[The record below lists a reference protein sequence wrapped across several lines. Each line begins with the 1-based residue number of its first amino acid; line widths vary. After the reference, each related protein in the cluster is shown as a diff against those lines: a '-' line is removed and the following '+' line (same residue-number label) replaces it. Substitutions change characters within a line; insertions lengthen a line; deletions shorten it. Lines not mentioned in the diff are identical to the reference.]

1 MLEFYPPTLADKNL
15 FPKHSR
21 YLAYNYYYSYVHLW
35 SRQIGITIAKN
46 DTALYMHLRDDDCFL
61 LPITDDLPKA
71 MSELEEHSARTGL
84 RFQLECVPESEALK
98 LQELGYSIQHVRN
111 LDDYLYE
118 SSKLT
123 KLSGRKL
130 QAKRNHIS
138 QFERTYTYTV
148 RSLSKPEMRQEC
160 YEMASTRWLENH
172 GEVDQSII
180 DELSAIRRTFDNWD
194 ELGFVGMLVCV
205 DNELTAFTVG
215 EIIDERLAIVH
226 FEKGD
231 TSYHGVYSVINQL
244 FVSEF
249 LRDVQYVNR
258 QEDAGVD
265 GLRKAK
271 LSYQPDLMVRKYRI
285 TKP

>member
-1 MLEFYPPTLADKNL
+1 MLDFYPPTLADKDL
-15 FPKHSR
+15 FTKHSR

-35 SRQIGITIAKN
+35 SEQIAITIAKN
-46 DTALYMHLRDDDCFL
+46 ETALYMHLRDDDCFH

-71 MSELEEHSARTGL
+71 MSEIEAHCARTGL
-84 RFQLECVPESEALK
+84 RFQLECVPETEALK
-98 LQELGYSIQHVRN
+98 LRELGYSIQHTPDF
-111 LDDYLYE
+111 DDYLYE
-118 SSKLT
+118 SSNLT
-123 KLSGRKL
+123 RLSGRKL

-148 RSLSKPEMRQEC
+148 RSLSKPEMREEC

-180 DELSAIRRTFDNWD
+180 NELRAIRRTFDSWD

-249 LRDVQYVNR
+249 LRDVKYVNR
-258 QEDAGVD
+258 QEDAGID

-271 LSYQPDLMVRKYRI
+271 LSYQPDLMVKKYRV

>member
-1 MLEFYPPTLADKNL
+1 MLDFYPPTLADKDL
-15 FPKHSR
+15 FPKYSR

-35 SRQIGITIAKN
+35 SEQIAITIAKN
-46 DTALYMHLRDDDCFL
+46 ETALYMHLRDDDCFH

-71 MSELEEHSARTGL
+71 MSELEAHCARTGL
-84 RFQLECVPESEALK
+84 RFQLECVPETEALK
-98 LQELGYSIQHVRN
+98 LRELGYSIQHTPDF
-111 LDDYLYE
+111 DDYLYE
-118 SSKLT
+118 SSNLT
-123 KLSGRKL
+123 RLSGRKL

-148 RSLSKPEMRQEC
+148 RSLSKPEMREEC

-180 DELSAIRRTFDNWD
+180 NELRAIRRTFDNWD

-249 LRDVQYVNR
+249 LRDVKYVNR
-258 QEDAGVD
+258 QEDAGID

-271 LSYQPDLMVRKYRI
+271 LSYQPDLMVKKYRV